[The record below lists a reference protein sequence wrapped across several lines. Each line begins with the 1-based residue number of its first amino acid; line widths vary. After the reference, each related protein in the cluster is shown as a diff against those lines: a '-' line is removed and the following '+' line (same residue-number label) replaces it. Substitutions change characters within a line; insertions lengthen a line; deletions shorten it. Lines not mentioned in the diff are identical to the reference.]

1 MPGAARHR
9 VDYGDGRAGERVGPW
24 RPRRRN
30 PRRQPPSRRLGQNGR
45 QRDAADRRVLPQEDR
60 LCRRI
65 AEDRQRHVLRRPV
78 RRQRAQRTSARTQR
92 FGRGPED
99 APPIEVQLADRAVH
113 DLLLSGAGAQEDRA
127 RRHSRQPPRELR
139 ALLASPFTS
148 ADAIGDHDHRSAGG
162 ARDVGRTRQ
171 LRREVFDRRG
181 LRDVERFAGG
191 DRPRLVDEPNR
202 ARDVAPR
209 EHVCCGA
216 AELTRAEDGHF
227 PHAVDYCKSAM
238 HTLKGKVAIVTG
250 GSRGIGL
257 AIARGLVGDAV
268 NVTVTGRSDAHLSA
282 ARPRIEAA
290 GPGAVETLQADVRRF
305 DDMRRVMDATVAR
318 FGGLDILINNAG
330 VGFFAGVASMSPE
343 QWSEVIDTNLTG
355 VFYATH
361 AALPHMQRR
370 GGGFIINISSLAGK
384 NPFADGAAY
393 CASKAGLNAFSEALM
408 QEVRYDN
415 IRVSYVLPG
424 SVATAFSS
432 GDESK
437 GADWKIA
444 PDEVADVV
452 LNLLRHNP
460 RSLPSRV
467 ELRPSKPRKS

>member
-1 MPGAARHR
+1 M
-9 VDYGDGRAGERVGPW
+9 
-24 RPRRRN
+24 
-30 PRRQPPSRRLGQNGR
+30 Q
-45 QRDAADRRVLPQEDR
+45 
-60 LCRRI
+60 
-65 AEDRQRHVLRRPV
+65 
-78 RRQRAQRTSARTQR
+78 
-92 FGRGPED
+92 
-99 APPIEVQLADRAVH
+99 
-113 DLLLSGAGAQEDRA
+113 
-127 RRHSRQPPRELR
+127 
-139 ALLASPFTS
+139 
-148 ADAIGDHDHRSAGG
+148 
-162 ARDVGRTRQ
+162 
-171 LRREVFDRRG
+171 
-181 LRDVERFAGG
+181 
-191 DRPRLVDEPNR
+191 
-202 ARDVAPR
+202 
-209 EHVCCGA
+209 
-216 AELTRAEDGHF
+216 
-227 PHAVDYCKSAM
+227 
-238 HTLKGKVAIVTG
+238 TLKGKVAIVTG

-257 AIARGLVGDAV
+257 AIARALVGDAA

-290 GPGAVETLQADVRRF
+290 GPGAVETLQADVRKF
-305 DDMRRVMDATVAR
+305 DDMRRVVDATVAR

-330 VGFFAGVASMSPE
+330 VGVFAGVASMSPE

-452 LNLLRHNP
+452 LDLLRHNP

-467 ELRPSKPRKS
+467 ELRPSKPEKEPTTEDTDTNGGHGFSRTRIVSS